1 MILLIEGKGILA
13 GEKDLKEVQNDVNVL
28 GYIYI
33 LEENSIIVE
42 KILLEMHRLTVKDF
56 LPDACRK
63 LPKSMGICRK
73 SESYF
78 MTLVI
83 H

>member
-56 LPDACRK
+56 LPDA
-63 LPKSMGICRK
+63 SAGN
-73 SESYF
+73 Y
-78 MTLVI
+78 
-83 H
+83 

>member
-1 MILLIEGKGILA
+1 VILLIEGKGILA
-13 GEKDLKEVQNDVNVL
+13 GEKDLKEVKTMLMCLD
-28 GYIYI
+28 IYI

-56 LPDACRK
+56 LPDTCRK
-63 LPKSMGICRK
+63 LPKSLGSCRK